1 MRYAIYG
8 AGSLGTVLGAYI
20 TKSGQDIELVNRNT
34 AHVEALQTHG
44 AHITGTVDL
53 TVPVHA
59 ILPAQMEGPY
69 DVIFLMTKQQH
80 NREVVTFLKPL
91 LSENG
96 VIVTLQ
102 NGLPEEGIAAIVGKE
117 HVLGAVVEW
126 GATLSAPGEC
136 TLTSD
141 PSSMSFR
148 TGKPESVDA
157 ETFDLVLSLLERMCP
172 VYVEENLL
180 GVRWTKLLLNAAFS
194 GLGTVMGGTFGDVTR
209 DRQARKLALK
219 CIKEVVDVGHAAGA
233 VFVPVQGKNILTFF
247 YCDDPVKTAIAER
260 LMPIAL
266 RKHQDIF
273 PSMLQD
279 ILRGKP
285 CEIDYF
291 NGLVS
296 EWGRKTNV
304 PTPINDR
311 IVRVIKN
318 EDIGKL
324 RPEKLNLVLFSDL
337 L

>member
-1 MRYAIYG
+1 MKCAIYG

-180 GVRWTKLLLNAAFS
+180 GVRWTKF
-194 GLGTVMGGTFGDVTR
+194 TR